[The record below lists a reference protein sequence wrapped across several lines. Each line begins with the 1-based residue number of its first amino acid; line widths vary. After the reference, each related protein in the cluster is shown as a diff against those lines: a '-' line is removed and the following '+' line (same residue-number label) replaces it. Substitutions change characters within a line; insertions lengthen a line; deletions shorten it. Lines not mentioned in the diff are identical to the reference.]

1 MLDVEIAWIKK
12 IGYGKIMSWILPR
25 THIKIYK
32 RTKSGLQMQ
41 FFFQLHILLLGT
53 CIVF

>member
-1 MLDVEIAWIKK
+1 MTWFSLELNMVFSYVGCGNSMDKK

-32 RTKSGLQMQ
+32 RTKSGLQM
-41 FFFQLHILLLGT
+41 
-53 CIVF
+53 